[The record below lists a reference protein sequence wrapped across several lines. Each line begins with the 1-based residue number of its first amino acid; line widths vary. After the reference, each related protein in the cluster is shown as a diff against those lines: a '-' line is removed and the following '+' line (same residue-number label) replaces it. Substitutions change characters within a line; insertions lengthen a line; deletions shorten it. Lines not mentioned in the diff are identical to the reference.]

1 MAWNEP
7 GGGNRDPWGGR
18 GNDQGPPDLDEVVR
32 KMQDKFGG
40 LFGGRKGSGGG
51 GAGRGPGGFG
61 IGLII
66 GLAVLVWLA
75 SGIYIVDEAE
85 RGVVL
90 RFGQYQKTVGPG
102 PHWHIPYPVDSV
114 LEVNVD
120 ALRTTQHSAQMLTKD
135 ENLIRVGLSVQY
147 QVDNAENYLFNVR
160 NADYTLKEALESAV
174 REVIGSKTLDD
185 ILSESG
191 GRLVLV
197 NETQDHMQTLLD
209 RYGAGLRLVKV
220 NLESAQPPQEVQ
232 GAFED
237 AIKAREDQDR
247 LKKRAEAYARDI
259 IPKAEGTAQGLIEE
273 AEAYKQKVVSQAQ
286 GETSRFLQTLA
297 EYRQAP
303 DVTRKRMYIENIQS
317 VLQNT
322 SKVMVPAD
330 QGNNIMYLPL
340 DQLLRHAP
348 GAAAGQ
354 NQYDVDGYRL
364 PSPSGQND
372 SGNSNKLREGR

>member
-18 GNDQGPPDLDEVVR
+18 GNNDQGPPDLDEVVR

-51 GAGRGPGGFG
+51 GAGRGAGGFG

-90 RFGQYQKTVGPG
+90 RFGEYQKTVGPG

-135 ENLIRVGLSVQY
+135 ENLMRVGLSVQY
-147 QVDNAENYLFNVR
+147 QVKNAENYLFNVR

-174 REVIGSKTLDD
+174 REVVGSKTLDD
-185 ILSESG
+185 ILSETG

-197 NETQDHMQTLLD
+197 NETQEHMQKLLD
-209 RYGAGLRLVKV
+209 RYGAGLQVVKA

-273 AEAYKQKVVSQAQ
+273 AEAYKQRVVSQSQ

-297 EYRQAP
+297 EYKQAP
-303 DVTRKRMYIENIQS
+303 AVTRNRLYLENMQQ
-317 VLQNT
+317 VLQNS
-322 SKVMVPAD
+322 SKVLVPSD

-340 DQLLRHAP
+340 DQLMRNIP
-348 GAAAGQ
+348 G
-354 NQYDVDGYRL
+354 R
-364 PSPSGQND
+364 SSGQND
-372 SGNSNKLREGR
+372 SDSDVYRSSSSSGQSNSGNTQLREGR

>member
-18 GNDQGPPDLDEVVR
+18 GSDQGPPDLDEVVR

>member
-51 GAGRGPGGFG
+51 GAGRGTGGFG

-90 RFGQYQKTVGPG
+90 RFGEYQKTVGPG

-135 ENLIRVGLSVQY
+135 ENLMRVGLSVQY
-147 QVDNAENYLFNVR
+147 QVKNAENYLFNVR

-197 NETQDHMQTLLD
+197 NETQEHMQNLLD
-209 RYGAGLRLVKV
+209 RYGAGLQVVKA

-247 LKKRAEAYARDI
+247 LKKRARGLC
-259 IPKAEGTAQGLIEE
+259 PRHHPQGRG
-273 AEAYKQKVVSQAQ
+273 YRP
-286 GETSRFLQTLA
+286 GPDRGGRGLQ
-297 EYRQAP
+297 
-303 DVTRKRMYIENIQS
+303 
-317 VLQNT
+317 
-322 SKVMVPAD
+322 
-330 QGNNIMYLPL
+330 
-340 DQLLRHAP
+340 
-348 GAAAGQ
+348 AAGH
-354 NQYDVDGYRL
+354 L
-364 PSPSGQND
+364 SGT
-372 SGNSNKLREGR
+372 G

>member
-18 GNDQGPPDLDEVVR
+18 GGNDQGPPDLDEVVR

-51 GAGRGPGGFG
+51 GAGRGAGGFG
-61 IGLII
+61 IGLIV
-66 GLAVLVWLA
+66 GLAALVWLA

-90 RFGQYQKTVGPG
+90 RFGEYQKTVGPG
-102 PHWHIPYPVDSV
+102 PHWHVPYPIDTV
-114 LEVNVD
+114 LKVNVD

-147 QVDNAENYLFNVR
+147 QVSNAENYLFNVR

-174 REVIGSKTLDD
+174 REVVGSKTLDD
-185 ILSESG
+185 ILSETG

-197 NETQDHMQTLLD
+197 NETQEHMQKLLD
-209 RYGAGLRLVKV
+209 RYGAGLQVVKA

-297 EYRQAP
+297 EYKQAP
-303 DVTRKRMYIENIQS
+303 DVTRKRMYIESIQN

-348 GAAAGQ
+348 ASASGQ
-354 NQYDVDGYRL
+354 NQYDSDGYQL
-364 PSPSGQND
+364 PSSSGQ
-372 SGNSNKLREGR
+372 GNSGTNQLREGR